1 MYASIVTKYGL
12 AILNKAASKDKNAK
26 EQCCAALL
34 NAQMGARFSSQAMSS
49 AIYARHRAVP
59 GMPCNVGGKAETAFP
74 FTAAWQLCA

>member
-1 MYASIVTKYGL
+1 
-12 AILNKAASKDKNAK
+12 
-26 EQCCAALL
+26 LL